1 MTPRQQQAVE
11 LHKAIE
17 IRKVHLRAA
26 IARSSWRNVGI
37 LRLQIAQ
44 LSSRRMGIARAGAA
58 AGERWA
64 VLLLAKLR
72 QAQALPQYRPI
83 SQPKTHYAPWQK
95 WWPQTSYAP
104 YQTLYRRDSGYRPIV
119 PAQAGYHPYV
129 PGQVGAQVPSHLSR
143 FGVGQM
149 AADDVEGVVEDIGL
163 DGYGFM
169 DVNAN
174 VVAKTSALVALG
186 ALAFGAASTRKKD
199 RRLAMTVGIGSTVVA
214 MMAGRKAVDQEVSGF
229 GH

>member
-95 WWPQTSYAP
+95 W
-104 YQTLYRRDSGYRPIV
+104 DSGYRPIV